1 MKQKQKKT
9 KLIKEKKKRKGPLS
23 ATLKNPV
30 KGVVCYLVDV
40 GFFHSDICRVH
51 TASN

>member
-1 MKQKQKKT
+1 MKQKQTKT
-9 KLIKEKKKRKGPLS
+9 KLIKERKRKGPLS

-30 KGVVCYLVDV
+30 KGTVCYLVDM

-51 TASN
+51 AASN